1 MVQDLEDFQDSS
13 LQFWAF
19 GKKLDVVLADDHLVL
34 IMGKDQK
41 MVSWYIMTLVTD
53 DGAPFPSDSYMKAA
67 LSRMF
72 YGPDDFVKQ
81 MTETYLT

>member
-1 MVQDLEDFQDSS
+1 
-13 LQFWAF
+13 
-19 GKKLDVVLADDHLVL
+19 
-34 IMGKDQK
+34 MGKDRK
-41 MVSWYIMTLVTD
+41 MVSWYLKTLVLD

-81 MTETYLT
+81 MTDTYLT